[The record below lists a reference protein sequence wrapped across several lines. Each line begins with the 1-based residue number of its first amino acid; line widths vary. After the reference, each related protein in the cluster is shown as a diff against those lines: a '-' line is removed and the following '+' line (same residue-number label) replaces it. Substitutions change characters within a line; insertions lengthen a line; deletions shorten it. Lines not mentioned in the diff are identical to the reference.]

1 MVRLRFFLLFF
12 FALLPLFM
20 ASADPLPQRPVVI
33 GFDPDL
39 PPYEYIDFDGQ
50 AKGLNIDLGQAIGTA
65 MGVDV
70 IYLHAPW
77 QKLRHMLATGQ
88 IDILAGPYHK
98 IWDNEFE
105 FAPPHAQLYESLWTR
120 KDATV
125 TSLDDLAGKQVAVV
139 RHGAMQEY
147 LSQHPELHIT
157 AVPVDS
163 LEDALRLL
171 AIGQHEAALGA
182 TLSGEYLLGRL
193 QVTNVKIAGKPL
205 LTLEYGFSVK
215 KGNSKMLA
223 LVTEGLA
230 LAKLSGSY
238 KQIYNKWIGLL
249 PTDTG
254 MAMKRV
260 IKIGAWLLGSFA
272 FILSLILLWT
282 WTLKRQ
288 VRMRTADLKLEVAE
302 RERAMEQLK
311 KHQQQLIQADKMA
324 SLGVLVSGVA
334 HEINN
339 PNALVLLNL
348 PQLQRAW
355 GDIAPLLENHY
366 AQQGDFSVGRIPYSQ
381 MRDDIPDMLQ
391 EMYDSSSRIK
401 HIVENLRNFSQRNDT
416 PPMTATN
423 LNLVAENAIQLL
435 ANPIK
440 KATAHFRLELTPDLP
455 LIKGNQQR
463 LEQIVINLM
472 INACQ
477 ALENPSQELIL
488 RSGCSATEVWLE
500 VEDYGC
506 GIKPDF
512 LSQLSDPFFTTRRES
527 GGTGL
532 GLSISSTIAQEHGG
546 RLEFNSEAGL
556 GTRARLI
563 LPRSEDL

>member
-1 MVRLRFFLLFF
+1 MVRLRYLLLLFF
-12 FALLPLFM
+12 ILFPFYS
-20 ASADPLPQRPVVI
+20 ATADPLPQRPIVI

-39 PPYEYIDFDGQ
+39 PPYEFIDFDGQ
-50 AKGLNIDLGQAIGTA
+50 AKGLNIDLAQAIGSA

-88 IDILAGPYHK
+88 IDILAGPYNK
-98 IWDNEFE
+98 TWENECD

-120 KDATV
+120 KDATI
-125 TSLDDLAGKQVAVV
+125 SRLEELAGKQVVVV

-147 LSQHPELHIT
+147 LSQHPELDIN
-157 AVPVDS
+157 AIPVAS

-171 AIGQHEAALGA
+171 AIGQYEAVLGA
-182 TLSGEYLLGRL
+182 TLSGEYLIGRL

-205 LTLEYGFSVK
+205 LTLEYGFMVK
-215 KGNSKMLA
+215 KGNTQMLA

-230 LAKLSGSY
+230 LAKLAGSY

-249 PTDTG
+249 PTETG

-260 IKIGAWLLGSFA
+260 MKIGAGLLGSFT

-311 KHQQQLIQADKMA
+311 KHQQQLIQADKMT

-355 GDIAPLLENHY
+355 SDIAPLLEKHY
-366 AQQGDFSVGRIPYSQ
+366 QRQGDFSVGRIPYSQ
-381 MRDDIPDMLQ
+381 MRDDIPDMLR

-416 PPMTATN
+416 PPMTAVS
-423 LNLVAENAIQLL
+423 LNSVAENATQLL
-435 ANPIK
+435 ANPIA
-440 KATAHFRLELTPDLP
+440 KATAHFTLELSDELP
-455 LIKGNQQR
+455 LIRGNQQR
-463 LEQIVINLM
+463 LEQIVINLL

-477 ALENPSQELIL
+477 ALENTSQALIL
-488 RSGCSATEVWLE
+488 RSGRSATEVWLE
-500 VEDYGC
+500 VEDHGC
-506 GIKPDF
+506 GIKPEY

-532 GLSISSTIAQEHGG
+532 GLSISSTIAEEHDG
-546 RLEFNSEAGL
+546 RLEFNSEPGL
-556 GTRARLI
+556 GTRARLV
-563 LPRSEDL
+563 LPRSEVL

>member
-1 MVRLRFFLLFF
+1 MLRLRFFLLLFF
-12 FALLPLFM
+12 TLLPLFP
-20 ASADPLPQRPVVI
+20 AIADPLPQRPIVI

-39 PPYEYIDFDGQ
+39 PPYEYTDFDGQ
-50 AKGLNIDLGQAIGTA
+50 AKGLNIDLGKTIGAA

-70 IYLHAPW
+70 IFVNAPW
-77 QKLRHMLATGQ
+77 QKLRHMLATSQ
-88 IDILAGPYHK
+88 IDILAGPYNK
-98 IWDNEFE
+98 DWDSEFD

-120 KDATV
+120 KDATLS
-125 TSLDDLAGKQVAVV
+125 SLDALAGKQVAVV
-139 RHGAMQEY
+139 RHGIMQEY
-147 LSQHPELHIT
+147 LSQHPELHINI
-157 AVPVDS
+157 VLVDS

-171 AIGQHEAALGA
+171 AIGQCEAALGA

-193 QVTNVKIAGKPL
+193 QVTNVRIAAKPL

-215 KGNSKMLA
+215 KGNTKMLA
-223 LVTEGLA
+223 LVSEGLA

-254 MAMKRV
+254 IATKRV

-288 VRMRTADLKLEVAE
+288 VRMRTAALKMEVAE

-311 KHQQQLIQADKMA
+311 KHQQQLIQADKMS

-355 GDIAPLLENHY
+355 TDIAPLLENHY
-366 AQQGDFSVGRIPYSQ
+366 GLQGDFSVGRIPYSQ

-416 PPMTATN
+416 PPMTGIN
-423 LNLVAENAIQLL
+423 LNLVAESAIQLL

-440 KATAHFRLELTPDLP
+440 KATAHFRLELVKELP
-455 LIKGNQQR
+455 RVKGNQQR
-463 LEQIVINLM
+463 LEQIVINLL

-477 ALENPSQELIL
+477 ALENPSQALTL
-488 RSGCSATEVWLE
+488 RSDFSATEVWLE
-500 VEDYGC
+500 VEDCGC
-506 GIKPDF
+506 GIKPEF
-512 LSQLSDPFFTTRRES
+512 LSQLSDPFFTTRREA

-532 GLSISSTIAQEHGG
+532 GLSISSTIAKEHDG
-546 RLEFNSEAGL
+546 RLEFNSEPGL